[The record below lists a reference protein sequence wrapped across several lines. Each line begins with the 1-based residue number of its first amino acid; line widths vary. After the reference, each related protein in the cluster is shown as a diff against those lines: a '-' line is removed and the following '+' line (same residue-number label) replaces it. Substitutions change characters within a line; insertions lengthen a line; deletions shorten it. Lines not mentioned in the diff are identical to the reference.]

1 MLLPATMK
9 RLVDFFNR
17 EWFLFAMGA
26 AIAVIF
32 ILFEML

>member
-9 RLVDFFNR
+9 RLVDFFKR

-32 ILFEML
+32 ILLEML